1 MKRILLLAAV
11 VNQLAAC
18 LTTVNP
24 VTFKPDADAPT
35 LPERAEGC
43 AVEIYDENEKP
54 ARPYKTFGHIE
65 LSWSQQ
71 QLTEQGP
78 EGAMKTLKLAV
89 CERGG
94 HYIVNM
100 RALPRGFKEGMLF
113 EGEVAYI
120 VGADGQP
127 LMGVSSGSATS
138 KAGVGAGEPTPASD
152 ASPPAAPAPA
162 AATHTAP

>member
-1 MKRILLLAAV
+1 MKRTPALALALLATS
-11 VNQLAAC
+11 C

-24 VTFKPDADAPT
+24 VVFRPDTDAPA

-43 AVEIYDENEKP
+43 AVEIYDENQQP
-54 ARPYKTFGHIE
+54 ARPFKTFGHIE

-78 EGAMKTLKLAV
+78 EGALKTLKLAV

-113 EGEVAYI
+113 EGDVAYI
-120 VGADGQP
+120 VDDDGQP
-127 LMGVSSGSATS
+127 LMGVASGSATS
-138 KAGVGAGEPTPASD
+138 KATAGEESPP
-152 ASPPAAPAPA
+152 PPAAP
-162 AATHTAP
+162 

>member
-1 MKRILLLAAV
+1 MTRTLFLAAF
-11 VNQLAAC
+11 LSGSMSC

-24 VTFKPDADAPT
+24 VVFKPDADAPT

-54 ARPYKTFGHIE
+54 ARPFKTFGRIE

-113 EGEVAYI
+113 EGDLAYI
-120 VGADGQP
+120 VDADGQP

-138 KAGVGAGEPTPASD
+138 KSGVGDSEPSSAAAATPPDAASTPTPA
-152 ASPPAAPAPA
+152 P
-162 AATHTAP
+162 

>member
-1 MKRILLLAAV
+1 MTRAPLVALVLCAATS
-11 VNQLAAC
+11 C

-24 VTFKPDADAPT
+24 VVFKPDADAPT

-43 AVEIYDENEKP
+43 AVSVYDENQQPE
-54 ARPYKTFGHIE
+54 RPYKTFGRIE
-65 LSWSQQ
+65 LSWSAQQ
-71 QLTEQGP
+71 IAQQGP

-94 HYIVNM
+94 HYIVNL

-120 VGADGQP
+120 IDADGRP
-127 LMGVSSGSATS
+127 LVGVESGSATS
-138 KAGVGAGEPTPASD
+138 KSGVGDTSPPLVTTPAPPPTP
-152 ASPPAAPAPA
+152 
-162 AATHTAP
+162 

>member
-1 MKRILLLAAV
+1 MMRAALLVASLLAAT
-11 VNQLAAC
+11 AC

-24 VTFKPDADAPT
+24 VVFKPDADAPT

-54 ARPYKTFGHIE
+54 ERPFKTFGRIE
-65 LSWSQQ
+65 LSWTQQ
-71 QLTEQGP
+71 QVNEQGP

-113 EGEVAYI
+113 EGDIAYI
-120 VGADGQP
+120 VDADGKP

-138 KAGVGAGEPTPASD
+138 KSGVGDSEAPATAASD
-152 ASPPAAPAPA
+152 SAPTAPPAAAPAP
-162 AATHTAP
+162 